1 MNRAELIGRL
11 TKDPVIRYTSG
22 KDPLAVGRF
31 TLAVD
36 RRGKDAGADFIPV
49 VTFGST
55 AEFVE
60 KYFTK
65 GMRVGVSGRIQTG
78 SYEDNDGNT
87 VYTTE
92 VIADEVEFADGKRD
106 VEAAEEPKKNGR
118 RR

>member
-55 AEFVE
+55 AEFIE
-60 KYFTK
+60 KYFVK

-92 VIADEVEFADGKRD
+92 VIADDVEFADGKR
-106 VEAAEEPKKNGR
+106 EEQEQPAPKSR